1 MILKAIVIIIS
12 TLGVLGTLLPGLPGT
27 PLIVLSA
34 LFYSLVVGG
43 EVIGWQLVVG
53 LLLLSLLAE
62 FSEYLSSL
70 VGVRYFGGSKY
81 GLLGAVGG
89 LLVAIFFLGP
99 LGIIF
104 GPLLG
109 AIIVELLTGKELQ
122 QAVKV
127 GLGTIIG
134 QLSGSIISLLISLVM
149 ISWLLMRIF

>member
-1 MILKAIVIIIS
+1 MLKVIAIIIS
-12 TLGVLGTLLPGLPGT
+12 IFGVLGTLLPGLPGT

-34 LFYSLVVGG
+34 LFYGLIAGG

-62 FSEYLSSL
+62 FSEYLSGL
-70 VGVRYFGGSKY
+70 VGVKYFGGSKY
-81 GLLGAVGG
+81 GLIGAVGG
-89 LLVAIFFLGP
+89 FVVAVIFLGP

-109 AIIVELLTGKELQ
+109 AIIVELITGKKLQ

-127 GLGTIIG
+127 GLGTIVG
-134 QLSGSIISLLISLVM
+134 QLSGSVISLLISLVM
-149 ISWLLMRIF
+149 ISWLLTRIF